1 MKQTFLLLS
10 LSLLPWALFA
20 QTPLEGQTEN
30 ADSTAKWWNKLS
42 VEIHTGFSYMND
54 LWPYTG
60 RDIEAFALPPAWDGH
75 SYGIVLHYDVTDT
88 WRAGI
93 GVDTRRRG
101 YFIATYIKAALG
113 GYELIPAGFRN
124 IEEIIHNWKGVVDIP
139 ITAEYHKGWFYAR
152 AGAVVECSF
161 PLRPNSLN
169 PEASPRYHRTV
180 MKWWHGGVTA
190 SVGGLI
196 PLSKHSTIRLGIEAC
211 AAFTPYGVYAEDWI
225 DVMPSDR
232 RYRTYTG
239 WYCGVTA
246 GYHFHF

>member
-30 ADSTAKWWNKLS
+30 VDSTSNWWNKLS

-75 SYGIVLHYDVTDT
+75 NYGIALHYDVTDT

-101 YFIATYIKAALG
+101 HFIATYIKAALG
-113 GYELIPAGFRN
+113 GYELIPAGFHN

-196 PLSKHSTIRLGIEAC
+196 PLSKHSTIRLGLEAC

>member
-20 QTPLEGQTEN
+20 QTPLEGQTGN

-60 RDIEAFALPPAWDGH
+60 HDKEIYESQPAWNGH
-75 SYGIVLHYDVTDT
+75 SYGIALHYDVTDT

-101 YFIATYIKAALG
+101 DFMMKHLWHTLVGNDFLG
-113 GYELIPAGFRN
+113 ESDSEMKWIIRN
-124 IEEIIHNWKGVVDIP
+124 WRGIIDIP

-161 PLRPNSLN
+161 PLRPTSLN
-169 PEASPRYHRTV
+169 PEFSPRYHRTV

-196 PLSKHSTIRLGIEAC
+196 PLSKHSTIRLGLEAC

-232 RYRTYTG
+232 HYRTYTG

>member
-10 LSLLPWALFA
+10 LSLLSWALFA

-54 LWPYTG
+54 LWPYT
-60 RDIEAFALPPAWDGH
+60 DHDKEIYESQPAWNGH
-75 SYGIVLHYDVTDT
+75 SYGIALHYDVTDT

-101 YFIATYIKAALG
+101 YFIMEHLWYTFSG
-113 GYELIPAGFRN
+113 DGFYFQ
-124 IEEIIHNWKGVVDIP
+124 ETEWLIHNWRGIIDIP

-161 PLRPNSLN
+161 PLRPTSLN
-169 PEASPRYHRTV
+169 PEFSPRYDRTIK
-180 MKWWHGGVTA
+180 KWWHGGVTA
-190 SVGGLI
+190 SAGGLI
-196 PLSKHSTIRLGIEAC
+196 PLSKHSTIRLGLEAC

-232 RYRTYTG
+232 RYRLYTG
-239 WYCGVTA
+239 WYCGITA
-246 GYHFHF
+246 GYLFHF

>member
-30 ADSTAKWWNKLS
+30 VDSTSNWWNKLS

-75 SYGIVLHYDVTDT
+75 SYGIALHYDVTDT

-101 YFIATYIKAALG
+101 DFMMKHLWHTLVGNDFFGESDSEMKWII
-113 GYELIPAGFRN
+113 RN
-124 IEEIIHNWKGVVDIP
+124 WRGIIDIP

-161 PLRPNSLN
+161 PLRPTSLN
-169 PEASPRYHRTV
+169 PEFSPRYHRTV

-190 SVGGLI
+190 SAGGLI
-196 PLSKHSTIRLGIEAC
+196 PLSKHSTIRLGLEAC

-232 RYRTYTG
+232 HYRIYTG

-246 GYHFHF
+246 GYLFHF

>member
-30 ADSTAKWWNKLS
+30 ADSTANWWNKLS
-42 VEIHTGFSYMND
+42 VEIHTVFSYMND

-75 SYGIVLHYDVTDT
+75 NYGIALQYDVTDT

-101 YFIATYIKAALG
+101 HFIMEHLWYTISGDGFYFQETEWL
-113 GYELIPAGFRN
+113 
-124 IEEIIHNWKGVVDIP
+124 IHNWRGIIDIP

-161 PLRPNSLN
+161 PLRPTSFD
-169 PEASPRYHRTV
+169 PEASPRYNRTV
-180 MKWWHGGVTA
+180 KKWWHGGVTA

-196 PLSKHSTIRLGIEAC
+196 PLSKHSTIRLGLEAC

-232 RYRTYTG
+232 HYRIYTG

-246 GYHFHF
+246 GYLFHF

>member
-10 LSLLPWALFA
+10 LSLLSWALFA

-30 ADSTAKWWNKLS
+30 VDSTSNWWNKLS

-75 SYGIVLHYDVTDT
+75 NYGIALQYDVTDT

-101 YFIATYIKAALG
+101 YFIMEHLWYTFSG
-113 GYELIPAGFRN
+113 DGFYFQ
-124 IEEIIHNWKGVVDIP
+124 ETEWLIHNWRGIIDIP

-161 PLRPNSLN
+161 PLRPTSLN
-169 PEASPRYHRTV
+169 PEFSPRYDRTIK
-180 MKWWHGGVTA
+180 KWWHGGVTA
-190 SVGGLI
+190 SAGGLI
-196 PLSKHSTIRLGIEAC
+196 PLSKHSVIRLGLEAC
-211 AAFTPYGVYAEDWI
+211 VTITPYANYSLRLSALACARL
-225 DVMPSDR
+225 SAR
-232 RYRTYTG
+232 
-239 WYCGVTA
+239 
-246 GYHFHF
+246 F

>member
-30 ADSTAKWWNKLS
+30 VDSTAKWWNKLS

-60 RDIEAFALPPAWDGH
+60 HDKEIYESQPAWNGH
-75 SYGIVLHYDVTDT
+75 SYGIALHYDVTDT

-101 YFIATYIKAALG
+101 DFMMKHLWHTLVGNDFLG
-113 GYELIPAGFRN
+113 ESDSEMKWIIRN
-124 IEEIIHNWKGVVDIP
+124 WRGIIDIP

-190 SVGGLI
+190 SAGDLI
-196 PLSKHSTIRLGIEAC
+196 PLSKHSIIRLGLEAC

-232 RYRTYTG
+232 HYRIYTG

-246 GYHFHF
+246 GYLFHF

>member
-30 ADSTAKWWNKLS
+30 VDSTSNWWNKLS

-60 RDIEAFALPPAWDGH
+60 HDKEIYESQPAWNGH
-75 SYGIVLHYDVTDT
+75 SYGIALHYDVTDT

-101 YFIATYIKAALG
+101 DFMMKHLWHTLVGNDFLG
-113 GYELIPAGFRN
+113 ESDSEMKWIIRN
-124 IEEIIHNWKGVVDIP
+124 WRGIIDIP

-169 PEASPRYHRTV
+169 PEFSPRYHRTV
-180 MKWWHGGVTA
+180 IKWWHGGVTA

-196 PLSKHSTIRLGIEAC
+196 PLSKHSTIRLGLEAC

-232 RYRTYTG
+232 HYRIYTG

-246 GYHFHF
+246 GYLFHF